1 MTTVNLLDRATVN
14 GLTLAQDRPE
24 ELYWDGALKGFG
36 LRLHW
41 SSKGRLLKCWLVQY
55 RHEGKQRKRKIG
67 DALLSPE
74 KARQRAMKYL
84 TAVAEGNDPAAEK
97 DAQRSV
103 LTFTQAVTQY
113 LDLKKHEVR
122 ASSLRFST
130 LYLTNEKYFGALHRK
145 PMNRIT
151 RSDISAAIDKITAT
165 GKIVTAKQA
174 KTHLSAFM
182 TWAMQRGHLDQNPI
196 IGSAN
201 PAPVE
206 RPDRA
211 FKNGEL
217 AAIWSACGDDE
228 YGKIVRLLM
237 LTGCR
242 RGEIGGLRWSEIDF
256 DAGTMTI
263 PGERTKNHRPLTLP
277 LTPMMVEI
285 INSVP
290 HRAARDPLFGE
301 RADGFTSFDNRSL
314 DDGIAEPW
322 TLHVLRHSVVT
333 GMAELGIEPHIIEAV
348 VNHASGHKGGIAGR
362 YNHATY
368 APHIKRALGI
378 WSDHIASIVDGS
390 ARKVVGFRKTA

>member
-1 MTTVNLLDRATVN
+1 
-14 GLTLAQDRPE
+14 
-24 ELYWDGALKGFG
+24 
-36 LRLHW
+36 
-41 SSKGRLLKCWLVQY
+41 
-55 RHEGKQRKRKIG
+55 
-67 DALLSPE
+67 
-74 KARQRAMKYL
+74 
-84 TAVAEGNDPAAEK
+84 
-97 DAQRSV
+97 
-103 LTFTQAVTQY
+103 
-113 LDLKKHEVR
+113 
-122 ASSLRFST
+122 
-130 LYLTNEKYFGALHRK
+130 
-145 PMNRIT
+145 MNRIT

-217 AAIWSACGDDE
+217 AAIWNACGDDE

>member
-1 MTTVNLLDRATVN
+1 MTVLSILDRATVA
-14 GLTLAQDRPE
+14 GLNLPQDRPE
-24 ELYWDGALKGFG
+24 EIYWDAGLRGFG

-41 SSKGRLLKCWLVQY
+41 SSKGKLLRCWLVQY

-67 DALLSPE
+67 DGLLSPE

-97 DAQRSV
+97 DAQRAV
-103 LTFTQAVTQY
+103 LTFDQAVTQY

-130 LYLTNEKYFGALHRK
+130 LYLTNEKYFGTLHRK

-151 RSDISAAIDKITAT
+151 RSDVSAAIDKITAS
-165 GKIVTAKQA
+165 GKIVTARQA
-174 KTHLSAFM
+174 RTHLSAFM
-182 TWAMQRGHLDQNPI
+182 TWCMQRGHVDQNPV

-201 PAPVE
+201 PAPAE
-206 RPDRA
+206 SRDRA
-211 FKNGEL
+211 LTNDEL
-217 AAIWSACGDDE
+217 AAIWNACGDDD
-228 YGKIVRLLM
+228 YGRIVKLLM

-242 RGEIGGLRWSEIDF
+242 RSEIGGLRWSEIND
-256 DAGTMTI
+256 DIITI
-263 PGERTKNHRPLTLP
+263 PEERTKNGRKHVLP
-277 LTPMMVEI
+277 ITSMMTTILDSIPRREG
-285 INSVP
+285 
-290 HRAARDPLFGE
+290 RDPLFGE
-301 RADGFTSFDNRSL
+301 RAEGFTSFDNRSL

-378 WSDHIASIVDGS
+378 WSDHIDSIVGGKP
-390 ARKVVGFRKTA
+390 RKLAALKIA